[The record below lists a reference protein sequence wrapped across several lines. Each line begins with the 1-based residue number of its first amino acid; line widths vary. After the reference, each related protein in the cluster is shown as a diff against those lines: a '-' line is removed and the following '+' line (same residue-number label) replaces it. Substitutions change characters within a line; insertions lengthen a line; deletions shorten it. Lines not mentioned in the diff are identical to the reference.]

1 MSLEQLV
8 TKYIPSRNF
17 RRQRGMIIGGGGIFE
32 SARTMEGRLGDSI
45 VGLPTSDD
53 STAQQA

>member
-1 MSLEQLV
+1 M